1 MRDELRII
9 YYIIRKDMRAYYLKP
24 PAISWG
30 ILFPAVMSLSFYL
43 RNPSAFADLVP
54 GLLAL
59 TVLFS
64 TTAMEAVVINFELRI
79 GSLERLLLAPASLA
93 SVVLGK
99 ILGASLFG
107 LIITGLVALVTL
119 PALPGAAISPTALFF
134 TTIISL
140 ITFSSLGALVSV
152 AVKEVFE
159 AQTLGN
165 FLRFPMMF
173 LCGVFIPVSTMPA
186 GLRHLAYFLPL
197 TYTVDGFHH
206 ALGSAGAMPLAVD
219 ILLLGGFALLF
230 LVPATGFL
238 RRRFA

>member
-30 ILFPAVMSLSFYL
+30 ILFPAAMSLSFYL
-43 RNPSAFADLVP
+43 RNPAGFGELAP

-64 TTAMEAVVINFELRI
+64 TTAMEAVVINFELRV
-79 GSLERLLLAPASLA
+79 GSLERLLLAPATFG
-93 SVVLGK
+93 SVLLGK
-99 ILGASLFG
+99 LLGASLFG
-107 LIITGLVALVTL
+107 FIITALVATAVL
-119 PALPGAAISPTALFF
+119 PTCLDRGFDVVALLFIVI
-134 TTIISL
+134 TSL
-140 ITFSSLGALVSV
+140 ITFSSLGALISV

-173 LCGVFIPVSTMPA
+173 LCGVFIPIQTLPP
-186 GLRHLAYFLPL
+186 GLRHLAYALPL
-197 TYTVDGFHH
+197 TYTVDGFRQ
-206 ALGSAGAMPLAVD
+206 ALGGTGNLSLVGDVL
-219 ILLLGGFALLF
+219 ILTGFACVF
-230 LVPATGFL
+230 VVPAVALL